1 MRRRVGLQNEA
12 NLEGRACKPKRRLLF
27 RAWRRGWRTWYQPC
41 VGDGLMRSPIPR
53 LALTLTLAFAVDG
66 CHRAPADPNDAY
78 RDPRM
83 SAATWRHFFED
94 PGRGEIYTAR
104 TDIVRLSGVAPG
116 MAVADV
122 GAGTGLFAMMLSDAV
137 GPDGRVYAEEVV
149 DRFTRF
155 IAERAEQE
163 GRTNVVSVAGTERG
177 IGLPPGS
184 IDLAFLCDVYH
195 HFDSPSTMLA
205 SIRRAL
211 RPHGQLF
218 LVDFRRDPGRSP
230 DWVLTHVRAS
240 EEAVIAEIEQ
250 AGFVSVAVD
259 HQLRESYAIRF
270 RRREP

>member
-1 MRRRVGLQNEA
+1 M
-12 NLEGRACKPKRRLLF
+12 
-27 RAWRRGWRTWYQPC
+27 
-41 VGDGLMRSPIPR
+41 M
-53 LALTLTLAFAVDG
+53 LALATAVAG
-66 CHRAPADPNDAY
+66 CNRPPADPNDAY

-83 SAATWRHFFED
+83 SAAAWRHFFED
-94 PGRGEIYTAR
+94 PSRGEIYTAR
-104 TDIVRLSGVAPG
+104 ADILRLSGVARG
-116 MAVADV
+116 MVVADI
-122 GAGTGLFAMMLSDAV
+122 GAGTGLFTMMLSDAV

-184 IDLAFLCDVYH
+184 LDLAFLCDVYH
-195 HFDSPSTMLA
+195 HFDNPATMLA

-218 LVDFRRDPGRSP
+218 LVDFRREPGRSP
-230 DWVLTHVRAS
+230 DWVLTHVRAP
-240 EEAVIAEIEQ
+240 EEAVIGEIEQ

-259 HQLRESYAIRF
+259 HHFHDSYAIRF
-270 RRREP
+270 RLREP

>member
-1 MRRRVGLQNEA
+1 MTRKNRSSTELKRWVTRLVPGL
-12 NLEGRACKPKRRLLF
+12 LGIP
-27 RAWRRGWRTWYQPC
+27 
-41 VGDGLMRSPIPR
+41 LMHRPLSR
-53 LALTLTLAFAVDG
+53 LAMMLTLAAAVAG
-66 CHRAPADPNDAY
+66 CHRPPAGPNDAY

-83 SAATWRHFFED
+83 SAAAWRHFFED

-104 TDIVRLSGVAPG
+104 AEILRLSGVVPG
-116 MAVADV
+116 MVVADV
-122 GAGTGLFAMMLSDAV
+122 GAGTGLFTMMLSDAV

-149 DRFTRF
+149 DRFTRS
-155 IAERAEQE
+155 IAERAERE

-195 HFDSPSTMLA
+195 HFDDPGAMLA

-211 RPHGQLF
+211 RPRGQLF
-218 LVDFRRDPGRSP
+218 VVDFRREAGRSP
-230 DWVLTHVRAS
+230 DWVFTHVRAP
-240 EEAVIAEIEQ
+240 EEAVIAEIEH

-259 HQLRESYAIRF
+259 HHLRDSYAIRF

>member
-1 MRRRVGLQNEA
+1 MYHRTSRVGLEMA
-12 NLEGRACKPKRRLLF
+12 STLLSS
-27 RAWRRGWRTWYQPC
+27 T
-41 VGDGLMRSPIPR
+41 LMRSSR
-53 LALTLTLAFAVDG
+53 SCLAVMLTLTVALTG
-66 CHRAPADPNDAY
+66 CHRRSAGPNDAY

-83 SAATWRHFFED
+83 SAAVWRHFFED

-104 TDIVRLSGVAPG
+104 AEILRLSGVAPG
-116 MAVADV
+116 MVVADV
-122 GAGTGLFAMMLSDAV
+122 GAGTGLFTMMLSDAV

-149 DRFTRF
+149 DRFTRS

-195 HFDSPSTMLA
+195 HFDDPAAMLA
-205 SIRRAL
+205 SIRQAL

-218 LVDFRRDPGRSP
+218 LVDFRREPGRSP
-230 DWVLTHVRAS
+230 DWVLTHVRAP

-259 HQLRESYAIRF
+259 HHLHDSYAIRF
-270 RRREP
+270 RRRDP

>member
-1 MRRRVGLQNEA
+1 
-12 NLEGRACKPKRRLLF
+12 
-27 RAWRRGWRTWYQPC
+27 
-41 VGDGLMRSPIPR
+41 MRSSTSR
-53 LALTLTLAFAVDG
+53 LALTLLLAVALSA
-66 CHRAPADPNDAY
+66 CHRAASGPNDAY
-78 RDPRM
+78 RDSRM
-83 SAATWRHFFED
+83 SAAAWRHFFED

-104 TDIVRLSGVAPG
+104 ADILRLSGVAPG
-116 MAVADV
+116 MVVADV
-122 GAGTGLFAMMLSDAV
+122 GAGTGLFTMMLSDAV
-137 GPDGRVYAEEVV
+137 GADGRVYAEEVV
-149 DRFTRF
+149 DRFIPY

-195 HFDSPSTMLA
+195 HFDNPATMLA

-211 RPHGQLF
+211 RPRGQLF
-218 LVDFRRDPGRSP
+218 LVDFRREPGRSP
-230 DWVLTHVRAS
+230 DWVMTHVRAP

-259 HQLRESYAIRF
+259 HHFRDSYAIRF